1 LFTKKKNSKYKEL
14 FMEKE
19 KNTISSEENKPLNEE
34 QENLETESREEQV
47 VRRIHELDI
56 ILEELED
63 QLYNQ
68 KIAALEETEYKNYK
82 KESNQL
88 RKELKEIRKTNKK
101 EGTLESLPIWIPI
114 YALIICILGAYPIV
128 PMLPLNLIKSIF
140 PSLPVSLQTNFMFY
154 LLMIGYSLLLILI
167 SFFIWLYAFKNKA
180 IKKMFLYAMFIQ
192 LFIAIISCLVAYL

>member
-1 LFTKKKNSKYKEL
+1 
-14 FMEKE
+14 MEKE

-101 EGTLESLPIWIPI
+101 EGTLESLP
-114 YALIICILGAYPIV
+114 
-128 PMLPLNLIKSIF
+128 SF
-140 PSLPVSLQTNFMFY
+140 VST
-154 LLMIGYSLLLILI
+154 SE
-167 SFFIWLYAFKNKA
+167 S
-180 IKKMFLYAMFIQ
+180 
-192 LFIAIISCLVAYL
+192 V